1 MKRTT
6 IFAEETLLNE
16 LRALA
21 AERGASVA
29 HVIREALTHHVEKRR
44 KGKPLSFIGAG
55 RSGKRSIAEQHERLL
70 WRKPVK

>member
-16 LRALA
+16 LRSLA

-29 HVIREALTHHVEKRR
+29 QVIREALTDHVAKRR
-44 KGKPLSFIGAG
+44 KRSTLSFIGAG
-55 RSGKRSIAEQHERLL
+55 RSGKRSIAEQHEQLL